1 MNKKNIGKFL
11 KKLRTEKG
19 LTQTEF
25 SLQFSKFCG
34 IDAYGGFSCAAIS
47 KWERGEALPDLYNL
61 RDIARYYGVTMN
73 EILEGC
79 RHISIDYE
87 ALYFEEYNR
96 RESERRRSAAVLDI
110 NSLRP
115 AERCLANKAFR
126 NEYNADI
133 LKIQMHAEDRYRRLI
148 VALAHNNIS
157 RTDEDEFDYLCL
169 SYFKQYYCFADEK
182 RTIKPFDV
190 NNLKH
195 IKINI
200 KKLAN
205 SLTSCSDEE
214 LLFEINRR
222 YCVCNF
228 MPMNSGGACPIAK
241 RFGDIRD
248 VADDL
253 FHLYDLTPIYFDFV
267 ESLSPWDKDELLTV
281 ALKTVVPNWI
291 GQGDDE
297 DYEFYYSEVYVKEF
311 IKSLI
316 DHGAVVNHAINYKQ
330 VPQNRKRYI
339 AQELAEMHQTYC
351 APTVVYDISQKQYV
365 ETKHYSC
372 EYGDPIFTD
381 ELKMRYAELEERL
394 FAGENELES
403 CYLIIREKSI
413 YDITYREYMLGRDE
427 QLTKSL
433 YENIDALNVEEI
445 KNRYFIKKESV

>member
-115 AERCLANKAFR
+115 AERHFAIEAFW
-126 NEYNADI
+126 NEHDADI
-133 LKIQMHAEDRYRRLI
+133 LADIFKIQMHAEDRYRRLI

-222 YCVCNF
+222 YCVCSF
-228 MPMNSGGACPIAK
+228 MPMNSVVRDIAK
-241 RFGDIRD
+241 RFGDIGH
-248 VADDL
+248 VAVDL
-253 FHLYDLTPIYFDFV
+253 SRPNALKPIYFDFV

-281 ALKTVVPNWI
+281 ALDWI
-291 GQGDDE
+291 DQGDD
-297 DYEFYYSEVYVKEF
+297 EFYYSEVRVKEF

-316 DHGAVVNHAINYKQ
+316 DHGADVNHAINYKQ